1 MPVDD
6 GFTPKHN
13 SVIDD
18 RFEVMKSLRDELQR
32 FLPHMKQE
40 HETLVLAYSS
50 FKKQQDT
57 WNSSNFPADQWT
69 KITKEKDEW
78 EQNLRRKATTALR
91 NREIWLTKFEN
102 CWSVTEE
109 LLQKVLD
116 EDLERWKR
124 DQQLGGNGGSCLVE
138 RALPLLQNRCEILA
152 ETLWMNIQQLQSF
165 GDICSDVPLST
176 TPVPKLT
183 DMKSKV
189 QNQLLRLIQRTFLI
203 EKQPPQVMKTNT
215 RFTATVRF
223 LVGVKLNVHMSS
235 PIVRVTIISE
245 ANAKAFLSS
254 EKVESS
260 GDILNSTGQLEYH
273 TGSNQL
279 TANFRNMQLKKI
291 KRAEKKG
298 TESVMDEKFALLF
311 QSTFKIANG
320 EFSYTVHA
328 LSLPVVV
335 IVHGNQEPHAW
346 ATVTWDNAFA
356 PLGRLPFQV
365 PDKVPWNQV
374 GQVLSTKFKSYVG
387 RDLSAD
393 AQRFLAGK
401 AFRNCSH
408 SDYDH
413 MLLTWAQFAKE
424 ALPDRNFTLWEWFYA
439 LLKVTKEHM
448 RSLWIDGTILGFIS
462 RKQTE
467 ELLLPCQ
474 PGTFLLRFS
483 DTELGGVTIA
493 WIGEGN
499 DGMPEVY
506 MLQPFTSRDFAI
518 RGLADRIND
527 LPNLLY
533 LYPNILKDHAF
544 GKYYTRLNDQQ
555 PLANGYVKHA
565 LALTLPGYVSYLLC
579 SCT

>member
-1 MPVDD
+1 MLPVPVED

-13 SVIDD
+13 SVIDEQ
-18 RFEVMKSLRDELQR
+18 FEVLKNLRNELQQ
-32 FLPHMKQE
+32 FLPNMKQQ
-40 HETLVLAYSS
+40 HEQLVLAYSS
-50 FKKQQDT
+50 FKKQQDS
-57 WNSSNFPADQWT
+57 WAVSNFSSDQWA
-69 KITKEKDEW
+69 KIAKEKECA
-78 EQNLRRKATTALR
+78 EAKVRQKAQNALQ
-91 NREIWLTKFEN
+91 NREVWLNKFES
-102 CWSVTEE
+102 CWAVVKE
-109 LLQKVLD
+109 LLLKVLD
-116 EDLERWKR
+116 EDLAQWKR
-124 DQQLGGNGGSCLVE
+124 DQQLGGNGGQCLVE
-138 RALPLLQNRCEILA
+138 RALPLLQSRCELLA

-165 GDICSDVPLST
+165 SDICTDVPLSSN
-176 TPVPKLT
+176 PNVRLAELKRQ
-183 DMKSKV
+183 V
-189 QNQLLRLIQRTFLI
+189 QVELHRLIQSTFLI

-215 RFTATVRF
+215 RFTATARF

-235 PIVRVTIISE
+235 PVVRVTIISE
-245 ANAKAFLSS
+245 ANAKAFLNSS
-254 EKVESS
+254 GKTVESS
-260 GDILNSTGQLEYH
+260 GDILNSTGTLEYH
-273 TGSNQL
+273 SGSNTL
-279 TANFRNMQLKKI
+279 TASFRNMQLKKI

-320 EFSYTVHA
+320 EFSYSVYA

-356 PLGRLPFQV
+356 LPGRLPFHV

-374 GQVLSTKFKSYVG
+374 GQVLSTKFKSFVG

-401 AFRNCSH
+401 AFRNCGL

-413 MLLTWAQFAKE
+413 MPLSWGQFAKE
-424 ALPDRNFTLWEWFYA
+424 SLPDRNFTLWEWFYA

-467 ELLLPCQ
+467 DLLLQCQ

-493 WIGEGN
+493 WIGESAEGS
-499 DGMPEVY
+499 PEVY

-527 LPNLLY
+527 LHNLVY
-533 LYPNILKDHAF
+533 LYPNTPKEHAF
-544 GKYYTRLNDQQ
+544 GKYYTRLNEQQ

-565 LALTLPGYVSYLLC
+565 LALTLPG
-579 SCT
+579 